1 MKTLLKIDYYVQITV
16 FFGYIIFALIN
27 SLLQSGFAQV
37 WFKFYFVVGGF
48 QLASYFVKIILGF
61 WKDLFI
67 KIYGIMILP
76 IWLVLL
82 LEKCYITIDAL
93 FIIPFYGLLISPVM
107 AFFYQ
112 LYCWDKSKNPLLK
125 L

>member
-1 MKTLLKIDYYVQITV
+1 MKTFLKIDNYVQITV

-27 SLLQSGFAQV
+27 SLLHNGFAQV

-48 QLASYFVKIILGF
+48 QLASYFIKIILGF

-93 FIIPFYGLLISPVM
+93 FIIPFYGLLTSPVM
-107 AFFYQ
+107 AFFYL
-112 LYCWDKSKNPLLK
+112 LYCRDKSKNPLLK

>member
-1 MKTLLKIDYYVQITV
+1 MKTLLKIDCYVQITV

-27 SLLQSGFAQV
+27 SLLQNGFAQV

-48 QLASYFVKIILGF
+48 QLASYFVKIVLGF

-93 FIIPFYGLLISPVM
+93 FIIPFYGLLTSPVM
-107 AFFYQ
+107 AFFY
-112 LYCWDKSKNPLLK
+112 LLHCRDKSTNPSLK

>member
-1 MKTLLKIDYYVQITV
+1 MKTFLKIDYYVQITV

-27 SLLQSGFAQV
+27 SLLQNGFAQV

-48 QLASYFVKIILGF
+48 QLISYLLRIIVGC
-61 WKDLFI
+61 WTDLFM
-67 KIYGIMILP
+67 KVYGIMILP

-93 FIIPFYGLLISPVM
+93 FIIPFYGLLTSPVM
-107 AFFYQ
+107 AFFYL
-112 LYCWDKSKNPLLK
+112 LYCRDKSKNPLLK

>member
-1 MKTLLKIDYYVQITV
+1 MKTFLKIDHYVQITV

-27 SLLQSGFAQV
+27 SLLHNGFDQV

-67 KIYGIMILP
+67 KIYGLMILP

-93 FIIPFYGLLISPVM
+93 FIIPFYGLFTSPVM
-107 AFFYQ
+107 AFFY
-112 LYCWDKSKNPLLK
+112 LSYCRDKSKNPLLK

>member
-1 MKTLLKIDYYVQITV
+1 MKTFLKIDYYAQITV

-27 SLLQSGFAQV
+27 SLLQNGFAQV

-48 QLASYFVKIILGF
+48 QLISYLLRIILGC
-61 WKDLFI
+61 WTDLFM
-67 KIYGIMILP
+67 KVYGIMILP

-93 FIIPFYGLLISPVM
+93 FIILFYGLLTSPVM
-107 AFFYQ
+107 AFFYL
-112 LYCWDKSKNPLLK
+112 LYCRDKSKNPFYK

>member
-1 MKTLLKIDYYVQITV
+1 MKTFLKIDYYVQITV
-16 FFGYIIFALIN
+16 FFGYILFALIN
-27 SLLQSGFAQV
+27 SQLQNGFAQV
-37 WFKFYFVVGGF
+37 WFKFYYVVGGF
-48 QLASYFVKIILGF
+48 QLISYLTRIILGF

-93 FIIPFYGLLISPVM
+93 FIIPFYGLLTSPVL
-107 AFFYQ
+107 AFFYLFYCRDKANNPSVQ
-112 LYCWDKSKNPLLK
+112 L
-125 L
+125 